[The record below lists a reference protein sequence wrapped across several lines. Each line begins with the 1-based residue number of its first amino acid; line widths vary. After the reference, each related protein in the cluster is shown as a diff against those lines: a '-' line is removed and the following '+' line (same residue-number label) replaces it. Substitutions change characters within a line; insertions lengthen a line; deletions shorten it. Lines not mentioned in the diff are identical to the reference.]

1 MPDSAGAA
9 GRLAGPRDRLS
20 RVLVRAV
27 QRRALLQRAP
37 GRGGALDLD
46 YDDYDDDID
55 EDIDPEAAEYLYRP
69 GWTRHKHTLGQHL
82 HEALEPIRQLEKAAR
97 DQARRDERA
106 QAKTQRLQ
114 QREER
119 RRLREPALAAYD
131 AARNAHAM
139 LEREVAGDTKY
150 QALWQALA
158 KIVQAERDLPDHK
171 RDWAGWLAAATACT
185 DRIVARRRELQE
197 AERERVRQERAKPIK
212 GSQWKTFR
220 SKLQVLMTAV
230 GPAPRNTQ
238 TDRARRL
245 KPLRAALE
253 ALESKTAGS
262 YNLEDEDK
270 LAELQQLWAAEAPVT
285 TGQTVVTP
293 TVLPNSVF
301 APPVDE
307 GDLKAWLATQVPSAS
322 DKNIGLCTA
331 VMMAHTP
338 ISGGGTST
346 YYQGDH
352 VFHISHGKYGQTD
365 SCSVF
370 YTKDHGTGR
379 ITIVG
384 AGQHVDNYN
393 ARYKM
398 TFKLPG
404 WTHPTKFV
412 GTSGVVI
419 DLQY

>member
-1 MPDSAGAA
+1 V
-9 GRLAGPRDRLS
+9 LA
-20 RVLVRAV
+20 RAV
-27 QRRALLQRAP
+27 RDRALLQRAP
-37 GRGGALDLD
+37 GGGRVVD
-46 YDDYDDDID
+46 YDYDEDYEEDFDDGVE
-55 EDIDPEAAEYLYRP
+55 EDIDPEDEDYIYRP

-82 HEALEPIRQLEKAAR
+82 HEALEPIRKVEKAAR
-97 DQARRDERA
+97 EQARKDERA
-106 QAKTQRLQ
+106 RAKTQRLE
-114 QREER
+114 QREQR
-119 RRLREPALAAYD
+119 RQLREPALAAYD
-131 AARNAHAM
+131 AARDAHAT
-139 LEREVAGDTKY
+139 LEREVAADTKY

-158 KIVQAERDLPDHK
+158 KIVQAERDLPDHA
-171 RDWAGWLAAATACT
+171 RNWAGWLAAATACT

-220 SKLQVLMTAV
+220 GKLQILIQAV
-230 GPAPRNTQ
+230 GPAPKSAQ
-238 TDRARRL
+238 TERARRL

-253 ALESKTAGS
+253 TLNLKTEGS

-293 TVLPNSVF
+293 TVVLPNSVF
-301 APPVDE
+301 APPVVE

-322 DKNIGLCTA
+322 AKNIGLCTA

-352 VFHISHGKYGQTD
+352 VFHISHGKYGLSD

-370 YTKDHGTGR
+370 YTKDHGTGG

-393 ARYKM
+393 ARYKL

-404 WTHPTKFV
+404 WTHATKFV

-419 DLQY
+419 DLQF